1 MTCHCPATGLQN
13 ATQLCPLPLTLPLQA
28 SHLYPHI
35 ATRDA
40 AECVN
45 ATWLRTL
52 NEGIYKF
59 RWGLPLRCACW
70 ARCACRG

>member
-1 MTCHCPATGLQN
+1 MTCQCPATALKNGT
-13 ATQLCPLPLTLPLQA
+13 ATQLWPLPLPLSLQA

-40 AECVN
+40 AEGVN

-52 NEGIYKF
+52 NEGNYKF
-59 RWGLPLRCACW
+59 RWGLPLRCAC
-70 ARCACRG
+70 RG